1 MKMKDL
7 TPYLHPEYK
16 ESLGLVPEEKQETL
30 SLKEIQQ
37 INAMMVAAYKEKAI
51 HYAEGLVIENKN
63 IHANNMQWYMAHLK

>member
-30 SLKEIQQ
+30 ALNDVIAKLK
-37 INAMMVAAYKEKAI
+37 
-51 HYAEGLVIENKN
+51 AEAVWPHIEE
-63 IHANNMQWYMAHLK
+63 